1 TTAIENSYYN
11 KTMQIDNQ
19 LIQLDNVSIQIS
31 LPENLG
37 FNFSDSGNNYEF
49 ANGTLI
55 MNITALPV
63 GITEITFS
71 AELNQLG
78 GSCSQ
83 DFECASNY
91 CFQNVCS
98 LTFDAS
104 ETQDTEQNAQQPP
117 LPLGQNQLPD
127 ATQTN
132 STPEIELQA
141 NNESNGV
148 EFAVG
153 GEIEP
158 GLATVNV
165 LDNGVPAS
173 GTVSIMDPDGRTF
186 YRMLSNGA
194 FDFFFD
200 REGRWRIQ
208 FGNATKEITVVRK
221 AKPAA
226 PEAVKLGK
234 TASSITALEIGK
246 QNPFPYYLLA
256 IPLAGASI
264 YGYRKAKR
272 RVKVDRNIKG
282 GIVEIKVKN
291 NLGPLKNMRVIQ
303 LAPEG
308 STGDY
313 SQEPL
318 KKETVTG
325 DLLEWKFQNFARGK
339 EKALK
344 FYYSGSELQKPV
356 EVKVETEKGE
366 KKTFYSGGWL

>member
-1 TTAIENSYYN
+1 VLTQSELYYHRDPPMPPTENQEMVSYR
-11 KTMQIDNQ
+11 
-19 LIQLDNVSIQIS
+19 L
-31 LPENLG
+31 
-37 FNFSDSGNNYEF
+37 
-49 ANGTLI
+49 
-55 MNITALPV
+55 
-63 GITEITFS
+63 
-71 AELNQLG
+71 
-78 GSCSQ
+78 
-83 DFECASNY
+83 
-91 CFQNVCS
+91 
-98 LTFDAS
+98 
-104 ETQDTEQNAQQPP
+104 
-117 LPLGQNQLPD
+117 
-127 ATQTN
+127 
-132 STPEIELQA
+132 
-141 NNESNGV
+141 
-148 EFAVG
+148 
-153 GEIEP
+153 
-158 GLATVNV
+158 
-165 LDNGVPAS
+165 VPH
-173 GTVSIMDPDGRTF
+173 MDDKGGRTF